1 LSHILDLLSVP
12 MHIVV
17 VRSTLE
23 PLDVGTLLE
32 GTVLVAALTQQGPGL
47 ASVVVVVERVA
58 RTTTGAG
65 VQYLLA
71 DTALSILFVPHA
83 EEQATGHAPDPLVA
97 PDG

>member
-1 LSHILDLLSVP
+1 

-23 PLDVGTLLE
+23 LLDVGTLLE
-32 GTVLVAALTQQGPGL
+32 GTVLVAALTQQGPRL
-47 ASVVVVVERVA
+47 SRVVVVIERIA
-58 RTTTGAG
+58 RSTTGAG

-71 DTALSILFVPHA
+71 DAALSILFVPHA
-83 EEQATGHAPDPLVA
+83 EEQATGHAADPLVA